1 MARAARIV
9 AVCAAA
15 ALASLTAAPAQAD
28 DVVRPKSMDQPPAG
42 YRLTGR
48 QAEQIADRS
57 PTAIRARRSA
67 PGVFDNVFEKSGSR
81 WQVSYY
87 RTRGKQTKEIAQVY
101 VSDVT
106 GKVTEAWTGPQVA
119 WTMARGYP
127 GAFGRKVN
135 SPYVW
140 IALTLLFIAPFVDPR
155 RLLRMRHLD
164 LAVLMAFGVS
174 VAFFNDA
181 NIDASVP
188 IAYPLMLYLLGRML
202 WIGLRRSRR
211 RDPLR
216 LLVPA
221 SWLVVGLLFL
231 VGFRIGLNVAD
242 SNVIDVGY
250 AGVIGADRLAD
261 GDKLW
266 GAFPKDNEHG
276 DTYGPVTYAAYVPFE
291 QVLPWSGRWDDL
303 PAAHAAAIAF
313 DLLCLG
319 LLFLIGRRMRGPTL
333 GLVFAYA
340 WAANPFTLYALDCNV
355 NDALVAALV
364 LGAIA
369 AASSPAGR
377 GALVA
382 LAGMAKFAPLALAP
396 LFATYSRGALRF
408 VLGGAL
414 ALAPCLLL
422 VLGYGGL
429 HDFYDRTLGF
439 QASRGSPFSIWGL
452 YGWDT
457 AQAVVQAGGVLLA
470 VAVAFLPR
478 RRDLVGLSALAAA
491 VLIAL
496 QLGVTHWFYLYI
508 VWFLGPLLIALLGD
522 DEPAERHA
530 PPTYAEQLARLPA
543 PAVAWR

>member
-1 MARAARIV
+1 
-9 AVCAAA
+9 
-15 ALASLTAAPAQAD
+15 
-28 DVVRPKSMDQPPAG
+28 MDSPPAG

-48 QAEQIADRS
+48 QAERIADRT
-57 PTAIRARRSA
+57 PTAIRARRSER
-67 PGVFDNVFEKSGSR
+67 GVFDNVFEKSGSR

-87 RTRGKQTKEIAQVY
+87 VMRGKDTKEIAQIY
-101 VSDVT
+101 VSDDS
-106 GKVTEAWTGPQVA
+106 GHVTEAWTGPQVA
-119 WTMARGYP
+119 WTMARGYA

-135 SPYVW
+135 APLVW
-140 IALTLLFIAPFVDPR
+140 IALTLLFIVPFVDPR
-155 RLLRMRHLD
+155 RPLRIRHLD
-164 LAVLMAFGVS
+164 LAVLMAFGIS

-181 NIDASVP
+181 NIDVSVP
-188 IAYPLMLYLLGRML
+188 LAYPLMVYLLGRML
-202 WIGLRRSRR
+202 WIGLRRGRR

-221 SWLVVGLLFL
+221 SWLVIGLLFL
-231 VGFRIGLNVAD
+231 VGFRVGLNVAD

-261 GDKLW
+261 GDELW
-266 GAFPKDNEHG
+266 GTFPKDNEHG

-333 GLVFAYA
+333 GIALAYA
-340 WAANPFTLYALDCNV
+340 WAANPFTLYAMDCNV
-355 NDALVAALV
+355 NDALVGGLV

-377 GALVA
+377 GALVT

-396 LFATYSRGALRF
+396 LFATYTRGAWRF
-408 VLGGAL
+408 VLGGAA
-414 ALAPCLLL
+414 ALVPCLLL
-422 VLGYGGL
+422 ILGYGGL
-429 HDFYDRTLGF
+429 HTFYDRTLGF
-439 QASRGSPFSIWGL
+439 QASRGSPFSVWGL

-457 AQAVVQAGGVLLA
+457 AQAVVQVAAVLLA

-478 RRDLVGLSALAAA
+478 RRDVVGLCALAAA

-508 VWFLGPLLIALLGD
+508 VWFLGPVLIALLGD
-522 DEPAERHA
+522 ADPADRHEA
-530 PPTYAEQLARLPA
+530 LSYVEELGRLPA